1 MLIKVND
8 TVEVISGRDK
18 GQRGRILKVDRTKGK
33 VVVEGL
39 NRVYKHVKR
48 SQRNPQGGRLSKE
61 AFIDVSK
68 VMIVCPT
75 TGKPITGR
83 NWADAS
89 VVKMMPSR
97 RDSMQRIRVMSGVLT
112 VGMLATSFSP
122 LPTGGEGLGVRGQ
135 RFPKLRPLTP
145 GPSPPLGR
153 GENRLRKCKRRQL
166 DDLAPLHRRLVGEDA
181 DAGPVG

>member
-18 GQRGRILKVDRTKGK
+18 GQRGRILKVDRVKGR

-61 AFIDVSK
+61 AFMDVSK

-75 TGKPITGR
+75 TGVPTRMGVRFLPDGSKERYSKKSGKAI
-83 NWADAS
+83 S
-89 VVKMMPSR
+89 VV
-97 RDSMQRIRVMSGVLT
+97 
-112 VGMLATSFSP
+112 SP
-122 LPTGGEGLGVRGQ
+122 AR
-135 RFPKLRPLTP
+135 
-145 GPSPPLGR
+145 S
-153 GENRLRKCKRRQL
+153 
-166 DDLAPLHRRLVGEDA
+166 LHAEKA
-181 DAGPVG
+181 

>member
-18 GQRGRILKVDRTKGK
+18 GQRGKILKVDRDKGK

-75 TGKPITGR
+75 TGKPTRMGVR
-83 NWADAS
+83 FLADGSKERYSKKSGTAIS
-89 VVKMMPSR
+89 VV
-97 RDSMQRIRVMSGVLT
+97 
-112 VGMLATSFSP
+112 
-122 LPTGGEGLGVRGQ
+122 
-135 RFPKLRPLTP
+135 
-145 GPSPPLGR
+145 SPPS
-153 GENRLRKCKRRQL
+153 
-166 DDLAPLHRRLVGEDA
+166 ALHA
-181 DAGPVG
+181 KKA

>member
-75 TGKPITGR
+75 TGKPTR
-83 NWADAS
+83 
-89 VVKMMPSR
+89 M
-97 RDSMQRIRVMSGVLT
+97 
-112 VGMLATSFSP
+112 
-122 LPTGGEGLGVRGQ
+122 GVRFLADGSKE
-135 RFPKLRPLTP
+135 RYSKKS
-145 GPSPPLGR
+145 GKSISIVSP
-153 GENRLRKCKRRQL
+153 
-166 DDLAPLHRRLVGEDA
+166 ASTLHA
-181 DAGPVG
+181 KKA

>member
-18 GQRGRILKVDRTKGK
+18 GQRGKILKVDRVKGK

-61 AFIDVSK
+61 AFMDVSK

-75 TGKPITGR
+75 TGT
-83 NWADAS
+83 
-89 VVKMMPSR
+89 
-97 RDSMQRIRVMSGVLT
+97 
-112 VGMLATSFSP
+112 
-122 LPTGGEGLGVRGQ
+122 PTRMGVRFLDDGSKE
-135 RFPKLRPLTP
+135 RYSKKSGKAISLI
-145 GPSPPLGR
+145 SPPS
-153 GENRLRKCKRRQL
+153 
-166 DDLAPLHRRLVGEDA
+166 ALHA
-181 DAGPVG
+181 KKA

>member
-1 MLIKVND
+1 MLIKVSD

-18 GQRGRILKVDRTKGK
+18 GQRGKILKVDRIKGK

-75 TGKPITGR
+75 TGRPTRMGVR
-83 NWADAS
+83 YLADGSKERYSKKSGATIS
-89 VVKMMPSR
+89 VV
-97 RDSMQRIRVMSGVLT
+97 
-112 VGMLATSFSP
+112 SP
-122 LPTGGEGLGVRGQ
+122 A
-135 RFPKLRPLTP
+135 
-145 GPSPPLGR
+145 S
-153 GENRLRKCKRRQL
+153 
-166 DDLAPLHRRLVGEDA
+166 ALHA
-181 DAGPVG
+181 KKA

>member
-18 GQRGRILKVDRTKGK
+18 GQRGKILKVDRNKGK

-61 AFIDVSK
+61 AFMDVSK

-75 TGKPITGR
+75 TGT
-83 NWADAS
+83 
-89 VVKMMPSR
+89 
-97 RDSMQRIRVMSGVLT
+97 
-112 VGMLATSFSP
+112 
-122 LPTGGEGLGVRGQ
+122 PTRMGVR
-135 RFPKLRPLTP
+135 F
-145 GPSPPLGR
+145 
-153 GENRLRKCKRRQL
+153 L
-166 DDLAPLHRRLVGEDA
+166 DDGSKERYSKKSGKSISLISPASALHAKKV
-181 DAGPVG
+181 

>member
-18 GQRGRILKVDRTKGK
+18 GQRGRILRVDRANGK

-75 TGKPITGR
+75 TGNPTRMGVR
-83 NWADAS
+83 FLADGTKERYSKKSGASIS
-89 VVKMMPSR
+89 VV
-97 RDSMQRIRVMSGVLT
+97 
-112 VGMLATSFSP
+112 
-122 LPTGGEGLGVRGQ
+122 
-135 RFPKLRPLTP
+135 
-145 GPSPPLGR
+145 SPPS
-153 GENRLRKCKRRQL
+153 
-166 DDLAPLHRRLVGEDA
+166 ALHA
-181 DAGPVG
+181 TKA

>member
-18 GQRGRILKVDRTKGK
+18 GQRGKILKVDRTEGR

-61 AFIDVSK
+61 AFMDVSK

-75 TGKPITGR
+75 TGVPTRMGVR
-83 NWADAS
+83 FLADGSKERYSKKSGKTIS
-89 VVKMMPSR
+89 VV
-97 RDSMQRIRVMSGVLT
+97 
-112 VGMLATSFSP
+112 SP
-122 LPTGGEGLGVRGQ
+122 AR
-135 RFPKLRPLTP
+135 
-145 GPSPPLGR
+145 S
-153 GENRLRKCKRRQL
+153 
-166 DDLAPLHRRLVGEDA
+166 LHAEKA
-181 DAGPVG
+181 

>member
-8 TVEVISGRDK
+8 TVELISGRDK
-18 GQRGRILKVDRTKGK
+18 GQRGKILKVDRIKGK

-75 TGKPITGR
+75 TGKPTRMGVRFLEDGSKERYSKRSGAAI
-83 NWADAS
+83 S
-89 VVKMMPSR
+89 VV
-97 RDSMQRIRVMSGVLT
+97 
-112 VGMLATSFSP
+112 SP
-122 LPTGGEGLGVRGQ
+122 A
-135 RFPKLRPLTP
+135 
-145 GPSPPLGR
+145 S
-153 GENRLRKCKRRQL
+153 
-166 DDLAPLHRRLVGEDA
+166 ALHA
-181 DAGPVG
+181 KKT